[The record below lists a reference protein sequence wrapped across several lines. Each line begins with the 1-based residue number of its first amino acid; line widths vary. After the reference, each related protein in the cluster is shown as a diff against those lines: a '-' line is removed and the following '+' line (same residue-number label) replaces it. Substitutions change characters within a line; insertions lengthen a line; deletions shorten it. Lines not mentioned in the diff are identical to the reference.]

1 MQRNNIE
8 EQTYEEVKIE
18 NDPVSRL
25 YVEIYDDISAIPFT
39 DSNSE
44 KKNEKQLWLT
54 AIQKILNNNSQYDDV
69 VKEKAR
75 KLRRKLIDFYPPARS
90 SRSRRRTRSRSRSRS
105 RSPVRN
111 NNNAGG
117 NGRKTRRHKRSKHK
131 RSKHKRSI

>member
-54 AIQKILNNNSQYDDV
+54 AIQKILNNNSNYDDV

-117 NGRKTRRHKRSKHK
+117 NGRKTRRNKRSKHK
-131 RSKHKRSI
+131 RSKL

>member
-117 NGRKTRRHKRSKHK
+117 NGRKTRRNKRSKHK
-131 RSKHKRSI
+131 RSKL